1 MTMDAK
7 TNHLTNNF
15 AKLLHLNGH
24 NAAINMF
31 GVNSNK
37 TKLFIDNLLTMI
49 LPRMYDLM
57 Q

>member
-1 MTMDAK
+1 MDAK

-31 GVNSNK
+31 GVSSSCHSWISS
-37 TKLFIDNLLTMI
+37 LVEIS
-49 LPRMYDLM
+49 
-57 Q
+57 